1 MTFGLLYED
10 QDVFLAG
17 ATNLEADEIRTRK
30 LVAPFVQWSSVSD
43 EFLNARNFDLIGF
56 SKDIETGL
64 VHNLRLAVSISIE
77 TSSAC

>member
-43 EFLNARNFDLIGF
+43 QFLDARNFDLIDF